1 MNLFTPV
8 FGGKPD
14 LFFGRQEI
22 ISRFER
28 ALTDRGSDYRALF
41 ITGSRGYGK
50 TALLEQLSIRAKK
63 AGMQTIDASADRP
76 IPYILRALSPYDE
89 ISKTADP
96 SVQVSVAGIGGS
108 VKVGSHTQRA
118 HYSQDDFQ
126 YMFLEAAQKSKRG
139 IFLSIDEVQKVS
151 IEDMSLICGAFQ
163 MASRK
168 GYDVMLAVA
177 GLPYS
182 FDKIVHH
189 DGCTFMRRAAHVE
202 LGPMSEC
209 EVREAFQETI
219 VKTAG
224 FALSEDAENK
234 LVAYSKG
241 HPYIIQLQGF
251 YLMDYKTQAKG
262 RAKTKIDLEA
272 VENTWPNALETYSS
286 RALEP
291 LVEEMPAAQVTFLQA
306 MASVLNED
314 RIAAVADIAEKLQRS
329 ANALSSTRAALI
341 NSGIIISPERGKLAF
356 MIPYLADFVQ
366 QHLAESGSIAATV
379 TAWKM

>member
-1 MNLFTPV
+1 
-8 FGGKPD
+8 
-14 LFFGRQEI
+14 
-22 ISRFER
+22 
-28 ALTDRGSDYRALF
+28 
-41 ITGSRGYGK
+41 
-50 TALLEQLSIRAKK
+50 
-63 AGMQTIDASADRP
+63 
-76 IPYILRALSPYDE
+76 
-89 ISKTADP
+89 
-96 SVQVSVAGIGGS
+96 
-108 VKVGSHTQRA
+108 
-118 HYSQDDFQ
+118 
-126 YMFLEAAQKSKRG
+126 
-139 IFLSIDEVQKVS
+139 
-151 IEDMSLICGAFQ
+151 
-163 MASRK
+163 
-168 GYDVMLAVA
+168 
-177 GLPYS
+177 
-182 FDKIVHH
+182 
-189 DGCTFMRRAAHVE
+189 MRRAAHVE